1 MRDDNATT
9 GENMKDG
16 ALPSTSPIDTE
27 ASALRIGVL
36 GPMEVRERGE
46 NRTPSAPMARR
57 ALAVLLIHAN
67 RLVTTSAL
75 IEELWEDEP
84 PRLARKTVQ
93 TYVYQLRRALQSA
106 SGPTDR
112 LETGPNGYR
121 INLLVDELDLWEFER
136 RVTQARRALG
146 KGDALSVVATLRSA
160 LALWRGDPFAGLEA
174 GPVLAAR
181 ITQISEARISALE
194 LRIEAELQLGRHRSL
209 LGELRQLTAAHPVH
223 EEFTAQLM
231 RAAYRADQRSMAL
244 DAFTRLRRSLVEDL
258 GIDPSERLQKL
269 QWDVLNE
276 TLESGQPPLRPES
289 AALAAPLAAQ
299 SPVAA
304 QPAPAP
310 LAGMGATAALSAPAA
325 PGLPAVPAM
334 PGVSGMSAVPGAPLV
349 SQQALAPHA
358 VPPHTLPL
366 PQAPAAVHRAPAQLP
381 ADTADFTGRRA
392 AIARLDA
399 LARPDG
405 TARTAPRLVTL
416 LGGAGTGKTALAVR
430 AAHALREH
438 FPDGQLYARLHD
450 DADAPVR
457 PAGVLRALLRD
468 LGHPVSDLPGETAE
482 LARIFRNWSAGRRL
496 LVLLDDATSA
506 DQVTPLLPG
515 GPECTVLITSRV
527 RLPGLPGAATV
538 EVGPMETDE
547 AAELFAALAGRDRVG
562 ADSAVAR
569 QVVRLTGNL
578 PLAVRAAGEK
588 LAARPMWSVTDLAA
602 RLAEEDHRIAQLR
615 TGSFDVVARLAGACA
630 RLDQTAYQALALL
643 SAAGGEPFTIARA
656 ATVLGVDT
664 WTAEMLVGQLL
675 DHCVAE
681 LCPDGAQAVPL
692 FRIPV
697 LTRLAVPVHEPATAA
712 LHVLPGARD
721 RAVVAA
727 AGTSA

>member
-1 MRDDNATT
+1 
-9 GENMKDG
+9 MKDG
-16 ALPSTSPIDTE
+16 ALPDAGTPDTE
-27 ASALRIGVL
+27 PTALRIGVL

-106 SGPTDR
+106 SGPSNR
-112 LETGPNGYR
+112 LETCPNGYR

-146 KGDALSVVATLRSA
+146 KGDALNVVATLRSA

-244 DAFTRLRRSLVEDL
+244 DAFTRLRRNLVEDL

-276 TLESGQPPLRPES
+276 TLEPDQPAARAEPVALTTPATVPTRPEPAPLAPAGAAPA
-289 AALAAPLAAQ
+289 AALAAH
-299 SPVAA
+299 
-304 QPAPAP
+304 
-310 LAGMGATAALSAPAA
+310 PAA
-325 PGLPAVPAM
+325 G
-334 PGVSGMSAVPGAPLV
+334 
-349 SQQALAPHA
+349 
-358 VPPHTLPL
+358 
-366 PQAPAAVHRAPAQLP
+366 HRPPAQLP
-381 ADTADFTGRRA
+381 VDTADFTGRRA
-392 AIARLDA
+392 ELARLEE
-399 LARPDG
+399 LAQPAAG
-405 TARTAPRLVTL
+405 ARSAPRIVTV
-416 LGGAGTGKTALAVR
+416 LGGAGAGKTALAVH
-430 AAHALREH
+430 AAHRLREL

-450 DADAPVR
+450 DDDRPVR
-457 PAGVLRALLRD
+457 PACVLRALLRD
-468 LGHPVSDLPGETAE
+468 LGHPVVDLPDDTEE
-482 LARIFRNWSAGRRL
+482 LGRIFRNWSAERRL

-506 DQVTPLLPG
+506 DQVAPLLPG
-515 GPECTVLITSRV
+515 GPGSTVLVTSRV

-538 EVGPMETDE
+538 ELGPMETDE
-547 AAELFAALAGRDRVG
+547 AAELFASLAGRHRVG

-615 TGSFDVVARLAGACA
+615 TGSFDVLARLASACA
-630 RLDQTAYQALALL
+630 RLDQTAYEALTLL

-656 ATVLGVDT
+656 ATLLGVDA
-664 WTAEMLVGQLL
+664 WSAEMLVGQLL

-681 LCPDGAQAVPL
+681 MWHEGPDAVPL

-697 LTRLAVPVHEPATAA
+697 LTRLSVPVHAPATAA
-712 LHVLPGARD
+712 LHVLPGARE
-721 RAVVAA
+721 RAVPAA

>member
-1 MRDDNATT
+1 
-9 GENMKDG
+9 MKDG
-16 ALPSTSPIDTE
+16 ALPYAGTPDTE
-27 ASALRIGVL
+27 PTALRIGVL

-46 NRTPSAPMARR
+46 SRTPSAPMARR

-106 SGPTDR
+106 SGPTNR
-112 LETGPNGYR
+112 LETCPNGYR

-146 KGDALSVVATLRSA
+146 KGDALNVVATLRSA

-244 DAFTRLRRSLVEDL
+244 DAFSRLRRNLVEDL

-276 TLESGQPPLRPES
+276 TLEIDQPAVRAEPVVLTAPAAGAAQPEPAPLAPAVPAPA
-289 AALAAPLAAQ
+289 AALAAH
-299 SPVAA
+299 
-304 QPAPAP
+304 
-310 LAGMGATAALSAPAA
+310 PAA
-325 PGLPAVPAM
+325 A
-334 PGVSGMSAVPGAPLV
+334 
-349 SQQALAPHA
+349 
-358 VPPHTLPL
+358 
-366 PQAPAAVHRAPAQLP
+366 HRPPAQLP
-381 ADTADFTGRRA
+381 VDTADFTGRRA
-392 AIARLDA
+392 ELARLEE
-399 LARPDG
+399 LAQPAAG
-405 TARTAPRLVTL
+405 ARSAPRIVTV
-416 LGGAGTGKTALAVR
+416 LGGAGAGKTALAVH
-430 AAHALREH
+430 AAHRLREL

-450 DADAPVR
+450 DDDRPVR

-468 LGHPVSDLPGETAE
+468 LGHPVVDLPDDTEE
-482 LARIFRNWSAGRRL
+482 LGRIFRNWSAERRL

-506 DQVTPLLPG
+506 DQVAPLLPG
-515 GPECTVLITSRV
+515 GPGSTVLVTSRV

-538 EVGPMETDE
+538 ELGPMETDE
-547 AAELFAALAGRDRVG
+547 AAELFASLAGRQRVG

-615 TGSFDVVARLAGACA
+615 TGSFDVLARLASACA
-630 RLDQTAYQALALL
+630 RLDQTAYEALTLL

-656 ATVLGVDT
+656 ATLLGVDV
-664 WTAEMLVGQLL
+664 WSAEMLVGQLL

-681 LCPDGAQAVPL
+681 MWREGPDAVPL

-697 LTRLAVPVHEPATAA
+697 LIRLSVPVHAPATAA
-712 LHVLPGARD
+712 LHVLPGARE
-721 RAVVAA
+721 RAVPAA

>member
-1 MRDDNATT
+1 
-9 GENMKDG
+9 MKDG
-16 ALPSTSPIDTE
+16 ASPAAGTPGTE
-27 ASALRIGVL
+27 PTALRIGVL

-46 NRTPSAPMARR
+46 SRTPSAPMARR

-106 SGPTDR
+106 SGPSDR
-112 LETGPNGYR
+112 LETCPNGYR
-121 INLLVDELDLWEFER
+121 INLLVDELDLREFER
-136 RVTQARRALG
+136 RVTQARRVLG
-146 KGDALSVVATLRSA
+146 KGDALNVVATLRSA

-244 DAFTRLRRSLVEDL
+244 DAFSRLRRNLVEDL

-269 QWDVLNE
+269 QWDMLNE
-276 TLESGQPPLRPES
+276 TLEPDQP
-289 AALAAPLAAQ
+289 AARAEPVVLTPPVAVPAQ
-299 SPVAA
+299 SE
-304 QPAPAP
+304 PAP
-310 LAGMGATAALSAPAA
+310 LAPAA
-325 PGLPAVPAM
+325 PG
-334 PGVSGMSAVPGAPLV
+334 
-349 SQQALAPHA
+349 
-358 VPPHTLPL
+358 
-366 PQAPAAVHRAPAQLP
+366 PAAAFTAPPAPRHRPPAQLELE
-381 ADTADFTGRRA
+381 TADFTGRLVEL
-392 AIARLDA
+392 ARLEE
-399 LARPDG
+399 LAQPAAG
-405 TARTAPRLVTL
+405 ARSAPRIVTV
-416 LGGAGTGKTALAVR
+416 LGGAGAGKTALAVH
-430 AAHALREH
+430 AAHRLREL
-438 FPDGQLYARLHD
+438 FSDGQLYARLHD
-450 DADAPVR
+450 DEDRPVR

-468 LGHPVSDLPGETAE
+468 LGHPVVDLPDETEE
-482 LARIFRNWSAGRRL
+482 LGRIFRNWSAERRL

-506 DQVTPLLPG
+506 DQVAPLLPG
-515 GPECTVLITSRV
+515 GPGSTVLVTSRV
-527 RLPGLPGAATV
+527 RLPGLPGPAAV
-538 EVGPMETDE
+538 ELGPMETDE
-547 AAELFAALAGRDRVG
+547 AAELFASLAGRHRVG

-615 TGSFDVVARLAGACA
+615 TGSFDVLARLASACA
-630 RLDQTAYQALALL
+630 RLDQIAYEALTLL

-656 ATVLGVDT
+656 ATLLGVDA
-664 WTAEMLVGQLL
+664 WSAEMLV
-675 DHCVAE
+675 
-681 LCPDGAQAVPL
+681 
-692 FRIPV
+692 
-697 LTRLAVPVHEPATAA
+697 
-712 LHVLPGARD
+712 
-721 RAVVAA
+721 
-727 AGTSA
+727 

>member
-16 ALPSTSPIDTE
+16 ALPSTSPLDTE

-112 LETGPNGYR
+112 LETCPNGYR

-244 DAFTRLRRSLVEDL
+244 DAFTRLRRNLVEDL

-276 TLESGQPPLRPES
+276 TLESDQPPLRPES
-289 AALAAPLAAQ
+289 AALAAQQP
-299 SPVAA
+299 PVAA
-304 QPAPAP
+304 QPALAP
-310 LAGMGATAALSAPAA
+310 LAGTGTPAA
-325 PGLPAVPAM
+325 PGLPAVPAPPTM
-334 PGVSGMSAVPGAPLV
+334 PGLPAVPGAPATPGAPLV
-349 SQQALAPHA
+349 PQQALAPHT
-358 VPPHTLPL
+358 VPPHAAPL
-366 PQAPAAVHRAPAQLP
+366 PQTPAASHRAPAQLP
-381 ADTADFTGRRA
+381 PDTADFTGRRA

-416 LGGAGTGKTALAVR
+416 LGGAGTGKTAVAVR

-506 DQVTPLLPG
+506 DQITPLLPG

-588 LAARPMWSVTDLAA
+588 LAARPMWSVTDLAT

-615 TGSFDVVARLAGACA
+615 SGSFDVVARLAGACA

-697 LTRLAVPVHEPATAA
+697 LTRLSVPVHEPATAA